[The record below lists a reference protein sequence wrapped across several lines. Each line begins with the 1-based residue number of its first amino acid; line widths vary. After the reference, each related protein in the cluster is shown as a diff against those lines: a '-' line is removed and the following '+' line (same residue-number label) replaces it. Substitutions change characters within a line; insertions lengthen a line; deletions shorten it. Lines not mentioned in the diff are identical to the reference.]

1 MGDAVQAINVLL
13 TVILVAVI
21 VYILFRPGNQASE
34 IIHALGGSSSQLT
47 RTLTGQYAGGS
58 Y

>member
-1 MGDAVQAINVLL
+1 MEAVNVLL

-34 IIHALGGSSSQLT
+34 IIHALGGSSSTLT
-47 RTLTGQYAGGS
+47 RTLTGQYRGGE

>member
-1 MGDAVQAINVLL
+1 MQAVNVLL

-47 RTLTGQYAGGS
+47 RTLTGQYAGGR